1 MAIHVNIINTA
12 YKDCRTHFLLPFS
25 GADWIAVECFPCNS
39 ASQCPDRS
47 GPLPPERCR
56 RARCNSCTWERGRT
70 PLQAKEFW
78 PPWTAEDGDEAPRGI
93 RPGAPPPSPP
103 SSLPTHLPCCQKT
116 RRRRET
122 RSACYHDTLRDSR
135 EHYGY
140 LRDSTSL
147 YGRCRIL
154 RLDTR
159 LRGTAQHGRI
169 YEYEPMRNA
178 TRQQRQPGLFWIL
191 SISRSPWNN
200 QPDICF

>member
-1 MAIHVNIINTA
+1 MAEH
-12 YKDCRTHFLLPFS
+12 HFKRRNS
-25 GADWIAVECFPCNS
+25 GRLNRGRWRRGS
-39 ASQCPDRS
+39 AWDS
-47 GPLPPERCR
+47 
-56 RARCNSCTWERGRT
+56 ARCPS
-70 PLQAKEFW
+70 
-78 PPWTAEDGDEAPRGI
+78 
-93 RPGAPPPSPP
+93 PPSPP

-159 LRGTAQHGRI
+159 LRGTAQYERI
-169 YEYEPMRNA
+169 YEHEPMRNA
-178 TRQQRQPGLFWIL
+178 TRQQRHPGLTRTL
-191 SISRSPWNN
+191 DVSRVPRNN
-200 QPDICF
+200 QSNICFSPFLIRHEQNQESVLLPYYSEINDIKKQTTQNVGFLRDVNINSFTSPKK

>member
-1 MAIHVNIINTA
+1 MQDTFPSSFFWCRLNSSRVLPLQFSLTMSGQKWAPSTGALPAGTLKLVHLRAWQNTTSSEGILA
-12 YKDCRTHFLLPFS
+12 ALNR
-25 GADWIAVECFPCNS
+25 GRWRRGS
-39 ASQCPDRS
+39 AWDS
-47 GPLPPERCR
+47 
-56 RARCNSCTWERGRT
+56 ARC
-70 PLQAKEFW
+70 
-78 PPWTAEDGDEAPRGI
+78 
-93 RPGAPPPSPP
+93 PPPSPP

-147 YGRCRIL
+147 YGCCRIL

-178 TRQQRQPGLFWIL
+178 TRQQRQRGLFWIL
-191 SISRSPWNN
+191 SIVRSPWNN